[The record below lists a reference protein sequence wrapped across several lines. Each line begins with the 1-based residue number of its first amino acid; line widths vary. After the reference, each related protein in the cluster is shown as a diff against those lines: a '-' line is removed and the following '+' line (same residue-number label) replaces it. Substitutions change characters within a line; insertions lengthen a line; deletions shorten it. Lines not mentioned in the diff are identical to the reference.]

1 MKLKKAL
8 PVMKGCSFVLRA
20 SAVAFLGIVATVSGA
35 NLVVNGDFS
44 AGNTGFTTGYTL
56 STQTPQLFANGIH
69 GIYAVLPI
77 GSVAGQ
83 SAYGDWT
90 NVTVDPNGGNG
101 NVFASDAA
109 TTANTPVWSETVAVQ
124 ANTLYTFSYY
134 AAEISNPGGSNAVFQ
149 PMINGTNGAALTV
162 NGSWQEGTYTWNS
175 GSSTTAT
182 LSLTDTNTSGPY
194 NDFVLTDIALTGPAA
209 GSTAPEP
216 ATLALLGAG
225 LATVASVRKFR
236 KGNE

>member
-8 PVMKGCSFVLRA
+8 PVMKGCSFILRA
-20 SAVAFLGIVATVSGA
+20 SGVALLGIVSTVSGA

-56 STQTPQLFANGIH
+56 STQTPQLFANGVN

-101 NVFASDAA
+101 NVFAADGA
-109 TTANTPVWSETVAVQ
+109 TTANTLVWSETVAVQ

-134 AAEISNPGGSNAVFQ
+134 VAEISNAGGSNAVFQ
-149 PMINGTNGAALTV
+149 PTIDGTNGATLTAD
-162 NGSWQEGTYTWNS
+162 GSWQEGTSTWNS
-175 GSSTTAT
+175 GS
-182 LSLTDTNTSGPY
+182 NTSASSRPR
-194 NDFVLTDIALTGPAA
+194 PA
-209 GSTAPEP
+209 STP
-216 ATLALLGAG
+216 
-225 LATVASVRKFR
+225 
-236 KGNE
+236 